1 MFMKAAYIVISS
13 IYGLLSIIAGIS
25 QRNNAISRI
34 RHSGIYGLVGGGL
47 LILLSII
54 GIITSQLYFVI
65 SLIVGLLIL
74 HIVALYNGRIT
85 YGKINVKH
93 HLIRLLL
100 SIWLVAL
107 FLMNFTTK
115 PI

>member
-1 MFMKAAYIVISS
+1 MLLKAAYIVISS
-13 IYGLLSIIAGIS
+13 IYGLLSIIAGVS

-34 RHSGIYGLVGGGL
+34 RNSGLYGLVSGGL

-54 GIITSQLYFVI
+54 GIITNRQIFVI
-65 SLIVGLLIL
+65 SLIAGLLVL
-74 HIVALYNGRIT
+74 HIIAIYNGRIA
-85 YGKINVKH
+85 YGKINIKH

-107 FLMNFTTK
+107 FLMNFTPK
-115 PI
+115 SI